1 MNFYAFHPKGWRAS
15 EEHMLKRGPLCGT
28 MQTRVNLLQER
39 EACRLWLRRHENTL
53 VELTALAC

>member
-1 MNFYAFHPKGWRAS
+1 
-15 EEHMLKRGPLCGT
+15 MLKRGPLCGT